1 MLNDICTYLE
11 QKEVLSKKLGILKKI
26 KDKLGK
32 NKPAQYCEEKSGSDI
47 SVYNNFDGEI
57 DYPTW
62 QQVREYLDKMIEIEE
77 EFIVLCRKKAA
88 NNVTFIQAA
97 TIPEGYTFQIGIEV
111 EGKNEI
117 LEKTCEIDEI
127 IQAFSCYYNDGIVE
141 VDADFSPL
149 EMMR

>member
-1 MLNDICTYLE
+1 MGFF
-11 QKEVLSKKLGILKKI
+11 KRI
-26 KDKLGK
+26 KDKLRK
-32 NKPAQYCEEKSGSDI
+32 NKPAQNCKEESESDI
-47 SVYNNFDGEI
+47 SVYNNFDGKI

-141 VDADFSPL
+141 VDAGFSPL
-149 EMMR
+149 EMRL

>member
-1 MLNDICTYLE
+1 MGFLKRL
-11 QKEVLSKKLGILKKI
+11 KERFS
-26 KDKLGK
+26 K
-32 NKPAQYCEEKSGSDI
+32 NKPVPKCKEESESDI

-57 DYPTW
+57 DYPSW
-62 QQVREYLDKMIEIEE
+62 QQVREYLDKMIENEE
-77 EFIVLCRKKAA
+77 EFVVLCRKKAT

-111 EGKNEI
+111 EGKNEV

-149 EMMR
+149 EMRL

>member
-1 MLNDICTYLE
+1 M
-11 QKEVLSKKLGILKKI
+11 GFLKRI
-26 KDKLGK
+26 KDKLRK
-32 NKPAQYCEEKSGSDI
+32 NKPAQNWKEESESDI
-47 SVYNNFDGEI
+47 SVYNNFDDEI
-57 DYPTW
+57 DCPTW
-62 QQVREYLDKMIEIEE
+62 QQVQKYLDKMIENEE

-111 EGKNEI
+111 EGKNEV

-149 EMMR
+149 EMRL